1 MKVGVASK
9 LMIGSSL
16 LAPTQSG
23 TFNFRR
29 LSSINCVLS
38 TGGLANV
45 IFGTPPSDIL
55 KSCIQL
61 FQHVSLFFKTIKIDI
76 TSTNS
81 QEKID
86 FQGNVLSE
94 PGGENDFA
102 RYKPRLRVS
111 RLRGVVIVIIWAK
124 SMAWGGQVNAH
135 DFNKTAPC
143 LPHLPI
149 PGHHRVISGARS
161 ANSSTHSLYKD
172 FRQTILCFKKRKK
185 RGILCLIALAFWK
198 MCSFKKHFLP
208 S

>member
-45 IFGTPPSDIL
+45 IFGTLPSDIL

-124 SMAWGGQVNAH
+124 SMAWGGQGNAH

-143 LPHLPI
+143 LPHPSSQHFA
-149 PGHHRVISGARS
+149 PSACGAT
-161 ANSSTHSLYKD
+161 SSFD
-172 FRQTILCFKKRKK
+172 
-185 RGILCLIALAFWK
+185 GILSFYILLISEGYSIHS
-198 MCSFKKHFLP
+198 CP
-208 S
+208 

>member
-45 IFGTPPSDIL
+45 IFGTLPSDIL

-124 SMAWGGQVNAH
+124 SMAWGVRSMPMILIKLPPVSLRPDTGPSQS
-135 DFNKTAPC
+135 NK
-143 LPHLPI
+143 
-149 PGHHRVISGARS
+149 RRKISQLI
-161 ANSSTHSLYKD
+161 HPFSL
-172 FRQTILCFKKRKK
+172 
-185 RGILCLIALAFWK
+185 
-198 MCSFKKHFLP
+198 
-208 S
+208 